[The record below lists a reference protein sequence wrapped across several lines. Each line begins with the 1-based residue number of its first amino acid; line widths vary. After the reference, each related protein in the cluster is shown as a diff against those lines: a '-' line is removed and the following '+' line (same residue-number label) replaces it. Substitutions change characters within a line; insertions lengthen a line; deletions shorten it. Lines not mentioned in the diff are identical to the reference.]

1 MSVWPGHLATLPGAA
16 RGAVRFFHQL
26 LSGAGVVSSEQC
38 RVGGGV
44 WLWSHTE

>member
-1 MSVWPGHLATLPGAA
+1 MSAWPGHLATLPGAA
-16 RGAVRFFHQL
+16 RGAVCFFHQL

-38 RVGGGV
+38 RVGGGG